1 MKRYKFIAIF
11 AMLIG
16 IATTAVF
23 VGCEKKE
30 NPVVEQRKDALK
42 RQKEQ
47 QIIGGYLVQWSPEGY
62 KGHGRLGNKV
72 CVADGKRCF
81 LWFRQE
87 LEAGMTGPYIGLR
100 TSEER
105 FEADEVVSGIPSNP
119 EPGNN
124 NFPKRI
130 LVEFPNEW
138 NNATALDDFFEG
150 RYDVFVLE
158 EAMAEG
164 EESLLAEML
173 GVDFPCII
181 KAGEYPMYMNGE
193 GNYVVELMVERLSL
207 DFNFWGTAIKLKIG
221 DQDQLSSTYYSEFS
235 EVSGRTGYVI
245 YAEFLREWNDN
256 PNAIYIMESIRDN
269 GGLDVNED
277 IIIDEESPLFEIF
290 PYPCVIQAGR
300 YPVYTE
306 DNENFVICFAVE
318 PL

>member
-1 MKRYKFIAIF
+1 MAMVIIF
-11 AMLIG
+11 
-16 IATTAVF
+16 ATTAVF

-42 RQKEQ
+42 KQKLKL
-47 QIIGGYLVQWSPEGY
+47 GFYFVQATVDRNFKKVGSI
-62 KGHGRLGNKV
+62 GNKV
-72 CVADGKRCF
+72 CVTGDKTCRY
-81 LWFRQE
+81 WFRQE
-87 LEAGMTGPYIGLR
+87 LKLDWGFYIGLH
-100 TSEER
+100 TNEKK
-105 FEADEVVSGIPSNP
+105 FEADEVVSAIPSDP
-119 EPGNN
+119 EPENR

-130 LVEFPNEW
+130 LFEYPNEW
-138 NNATALDDFFEG
+138 NNASALDRHFEG
-150 RYDVFVLE
+150 RYDFFVLE
-158 EAMAEG
+158 DAMAEG

-221 DQDQLSSTYYSEFS
+221 DQDQLSSTYSGYSEFS
-235 EVSGRTGYVI
+235 EVSSMTGHVI

-256 PNAIYIMESIRDN
+256 PNAINIMESIRAQ

-277 IIIDEESPLFEIF
+277 IIVDEDPYLFEVF
-290 PYPCVIQAGR
+290 PYSCVIRAGR
-300 YPVYTE
+300 YPVLTE
-306 DNENFVICFAVE
+306 DGENYIIAFAVE

>member
-11 AMLIG
+11 AMLAV

-42 RQKEQ
+42 KQKLKLE
-47 QIIGGYLVQWSPEGY
+47 GVVAQWKNGKKGEG
-62 KGHGRLGNKV
+62 KKDNKI
-72 CVADGKRCF
+72 CVGEGWKCV
-81 LWFRQE
+81 LWFR
-87 LEAGMTGPYIGLR
+87 
-100 TSEER
+100 
-105 FEADEVVSGIPSNP
+105 DEVEVDMDGYFLKWKFESESKFSLSKVCDPAP
-119 EPGNN
+119 ENRE
-124 NFPKRI
+124 FPKRI

-193 GNYVVELMVERLSL
+193 GNYVIEFMVDRISL
-207 DFNFWGTAIKLKIG
+207 DFNFGGTTIKLKIG

-235 EVSGRTGYVI
+235 EVSDRTGYVI
-245 YAEFLREWNDN
+245 YAEFLSEWNDN
-256 PNAIYIMESIRDN
+256 PDAINIMESIRDN

-277 IIIDEESPLFEIF
+277 IIVDEDSYLFEVF
-290 PYPCVIQAGR
+290 PYPCVIRAGR
-300 YPVYTE
+300 YPVLTE
-306 DNENFVICFAVE
+306 DGENYIIAFAVE